1 MYEGLNWQD
10 MPVGVYGDSGDGAQA
25 TMDYNWMDWN
35 QPGFD
40 SSNFLRSM
48 GYDQEGGGENFA
60 MDEGALASYLQTKGL
75 GLQQAS
81 LGNNTGY
88 KSLYDLNTNKIYGT
102 PTFYNNEDPMFQLG
116 SSAVLSLANPAAL
129 GTALGATGGTA
140 SLLGGGLLGSAGSM
154 LTGSDPL
161 KGFALGGLGTFM
173 PDVAGYAGI
182 NNTVA
187 KNAIN
192 SGLKGGLSA
201 AIQGGDIGANALLSG
216 AVGGLNS
223 LSGLFTP
230 GAGEMPDVGTIGGE
244 MNALDGESYAGSA
257 GQPGTDLWNYWG
269 NPTAPTTTDNRRT
282 TQSENSGEGGS
293 LFDSVSSLLF
303 PTEGK
308 GVFGSNLQFGDLAQ
322 GLAGL
327 YSNYRQRRDAKEM
340 LRGISGRRDAYS
352 QNLQRSLQRRDAA
365 SGRRSD
371 YAGRDV
377 QLQASLAELDSRN
390 APAISQL
397 NQQRQ
402 QGLAGMLAGALR
414 MGGRAGILPIGKS
427 NPMTYSLAQSGVPL
441 GPQVTP
447 DPNMYSLANGDPRLK
462 RFGG

>member
-10 MPVGVYGDSGDGAQA
+10 VPVGVYGDSGDGAQA

-60 MDEGALASYLQTKGL
+60 MDESKLGSYLQSKGL

-88 KSLYDLNTNKIYGT
+88 KSLYDLNTNNVYGT
-102 PTFYNNEDPMFQLG
+102 PTFYNNDDRTFQLG
-116 SSAVLSLANPAAL
+116 SAAVLGLANPAAL
-129 GTALGATGGTA
+129 GTAMGATGGMA
-140 SLLGGGLLGSAGSM
+140 SFLGGGALGSMGSM
-154 LTGSDPL
+154 LTGSDPV
-161 KGFALGGLGTFM
+161 KGFALGGLGSFM

-182 NNTVA
+182 SNPIA

-201 AIQGGDIGANALLSG
+201 AIQGGDVGTNALLSG

-223 LSGLFTP
+223 LGGLFTQ

-244 MNALDGESYAGSA
+244 MNALNGESYAGTE

-269 NPTAPTTTDNRRT
+269 NPTAPATADGKRT
-282 TQSENSGEGGS
+282 AQSESSGEGGG

-308 GVFGSNLQFGDLAQ
+308 GVFGTNLQIGDLAQ

-327 YSNYRQRRDAKEM
+327 YGNYRQRRDAKEM

-371 YAGRDV
+371 YGGRDV
-377 QLQASLAELDSRN
+377 QLQAALAELDSRN

-414 MGGRAGILPIGKS
+414 MGGRAGVLPIGQP
-427 NPMTYSLAQSGVPL
+427 NPMAYSLAQGNVPL
-441 GPQVTP
+441 GPQVAP
-447 DPNMYSLANGDPRLK
+447 DPNMYSLANGDPRLR